1 MLPVDFPLVVINDED
16 IDFSSIEKDF
26 RHDIP
31 PDTYFDSIGNIP
43 KREKAF
49 NDDCFDDTTPQRLL
63 REMTS
68 SYGQNTLDPA
78 PSQKLDPIS
87 LKDLNPD
94 TEIQQI
100 ISDDE
105 DDCPIEAFPDDGSGI
120 CQYEKSAFQQQHPS
134 QASAIRLNT
143 SSFVRNVSNDKCS
156 PSNVDLIDT
165 FLDEKSIFQHPVVVS
180 AKEIESVL
188 SEPTISMENQQ
199 FQRRKRF
206 RDYQTD
212 QWEKRYKELSQV
224 FRNTGQSAVHHADIS
239 KKSLARW
246 IKRQRAQYKLRQALK
261 PSSMTD
267 ERVQALNLL
276 NFVWDSH
283 SASWEDRVLELKAFK
298 ATRNHCNVTSS
309 NYADGKTLVSWMKSQ
324 RRQYRLLKE
333 GKKANLTQQRIRQ
346 LECIGFQFS

>member
-1 MLPVDFPLVVINDED
+1 MLLPVDFPLVVINDED

-31 PDTYFDSIGNIP
+31 PDAYLDSIGNIP
-43 KREKAF
+43 KRKKAL
-49 NDDCFDDTTPQRLL
+49 NDNCFDDTTPPGLS
-63 REMTS
+63 REITS
-68 SYGQNTLDPA
+68 FYGKNTLDPA
-78 PSQKLDPIS
+78 PSQKLEPIS
-87 LKDLNPD
+87 LKDLSPD
-94 TEIQQI
+94 TETQQI

-105 DDCPIEAFPDDGSGI
+105 GDCPIEAFPDDGSCI
-120 CQYEKSAFQQQHPS
+120 CQYEQPAFQQQPPS

-143 SSFVRNVSNDKCS
+143 SSFIRNVSSDIGS
-156 PSNVDLIDT
+156 PSNVD
-165 FLDEKSIFQHPVVVS
+165 VM
-180 AKEIESVL
+180 EIESVL
-188 SEPTISMENQQ
+188 SEPTISMENQN

-212 QWEKRYKELSQV
+212 QWEKTYKELAQV
-224 FRNTGQSAVHHADIS
+224 FRNTGRSAVHHADVS

-246 IKRQRAQYKLRQALK
+246 IKRQRAQYKVRQELK

-283 SASWEDRVLELKAFK
+283 SAAWEDRVLELKAFK

-309 NYADGKTLVSWMKSQ
+309 NYADGRTLVSWMKSQ

-333 GKKANLTQQRIRQ
+333 GKKSNLTPQRIRQ